1 MIYDSILSSEDHDYL
16 RQIGA
21 MHTNSIWAISRFV
34 DAKLALFSGM
44 YNQGEIFGAVA
55 FDLQKSSSSVKH
67 WFYTW
72 RFYGEDKIAQ
82 YGGLSYSHLSWAMQ
96 YQNCFEILD
105 WCVDNSA
112 SVDRMKAK
120 WLNSPENEQDN
131 LIGIENDIERLM
143 AKLRNITHEG
153 KEIWVAMLEDIL
165 DSLKERNVASR

>member
-1 MIYDSILSSEDHDYL
+1 MIYDSILSPEDHDYL

-21 MHTNSIWAISRFV
+21 LHTDSIWAVSRFV
-34 DAKLALFSGM
+34 DAKLALFAGRF
-44 YNQGEIFGAVA
+44 NQGEIFGAVA

-120 WLNSPENEQDN
+120 WLNSPENEEDN
-131 LIGIENDIERLM
+131 ITGIINELERIS
-143 AKLRNITHEG
+143 AKIRNITHEY
-153 KEIWVAMLEDIL
+153 KDMWAAQLEDMM
-165 DSLKERNVASR
+165 DALKERNAVSN